1 MKKPIE
7 GLELA
12 ETLNPLVATINFT
25 YGNATSRLLHFKP
38 LGSSSVYAAIE
49 VADQDADIFSGVIQ
63 TLLLRGGLYSHTQ
76 PSNGTMN
83 PAVFQFR
90 KEILCTS
97 SGVSHFYFLIAQVD
111 PFCLRKA
118 LRLQVTLLRAILV
131 DPLNIL
137 PGVSPE
143 LSLRK
148 GKADLVPVGL

>member
-7 GLELA
+7 AIELA
-12 ETLNPLVATINFT
+12 EALYMLGETINRT
-25 YGNATSRLLHFKP
+25 YGNATSRLLPFKP

-63 TLLLRGGLYSHTQ
+63 TLLLRGGLCSHTQ
-76 PSNGTMN
+76 PSNGAMN

-90 KEILCTS
+90 KEVLCTS
-97 SGVSHFYFLIAQVD
+97 SGVSHSYFLIAQVD

-143 LSLRK
+143 LSLRE
-148 GKADLVPVGL
+148 GKAELVATGC